1 MFLTKNFNWG
11 AVNESGLILRGLEL
25 VNYRNYKNACF
36 GFNPSLTVIYGENAA
51 GKTNLLEAVRVL
63 STGSSQRNSPD
74 RELINWDEEESR
86 IVAEIGSSTKQYQAE
101 LRISKT
107 KRKSL
112 VINKVK
118 QRKHFE
124 EQGFFPSVIF
134 TPDDLKIVKEGPE
147 NRRNFMDSIAS
158 QYDRAYEYHK
168 NRYQKILAQRNSLL
182 KTAPEREKC
191 LDTLDLWDE
200 HLAESGA
207 IILSKRFEFVK
218 ELKVL
223 FRESIGEIDAN
234 SVFDLGYLPSPSFN
248 DPVTSMLRD
257 IFLSELRSSRDTD
270 MNRGATGVGP
280 HRDDLF
286 VSIDGR
292 DARSFASQGQ
302 QREITLA
309 LKIAEYALLREKI
322 GKSPILLLDDVMS
335 ELDSARRK
343 HVYKF
348 LVNNAQSVITTT
360 DLFDVEKD
368 MLESATIIEIENG
381 VGRVE
386 DWTALGR

>member
-1 MFLTKNFNWG
+1 M
-11 AVNESGLILRGLEL
+11 NEGGLVLRELEL
-25 VNYRNYKNACF
+25 VNYRNYKNARF
-36 GFNPSLTVIYGENAA
+36 GLNPHLTVIYGENAA

-63 STGSSQRNSPD
+63 STGSSHRNSPD
-74 RELINWDEEESR
+74 RELINWDEEELR
-86 IVAEIGSSTKQYQAE
+86 IAAEMDSDKKQYQTE

-112 VINKVK
+112 VVNKVK

-147 NRRNFMDSIAS
+147 NRRGFIDSIAS

-207 IILSKRFEFVK
+207 IILSKRFEFIK
-218 ELKVL
+218 ELTVL
-223 FRESIGEIDAN
+223 FGESIEKIDAN
-234 SVFDLGYLPSPSFN
+234 SVFELGYLPSPSFD
-248 DPVTSMLRD
+248 DPDTLLLKDVF
-257 IFLSELRSSRDTD
+257 ISELRGSRIND

-280 HRDDLF
+280 HRDDLLI
-286 VSIDGR
+286 SIDGR

-322 GKSPILLLDDVMS
+322 GKFPILLLDDVMS
-335 ELDSARRK
+335 ELDSTRRA

-348 LVNNAQSVITTT
+348 LADNAQSVITTT
-360 DLFDVEKD
+360 DLFDIEKD

>member
-1 MFLTKNFNWG
+1 M
-11 AVNESGLILRGLEL
+11 NEGGLVLRELEL
-25 VNYRNYKNACF
+25 VNYRNYKNARF
-36 GFNPSLTVIYGENAA
+36 GLNPHLTVIYGENAA

-63 STGSSQRNSPD
+63 STGSSHRNSPD
-74 RELINWDEEESR
+74 RELINWDEEELR
-86 IVAEIGSSTKQYQAE
+86 IAAEMDSGKKQYQTE

-112 VINKVK
+112 VVNKVK

-147 NRRNFMDSIAS
+147 NRRGFIDSIAS

-207 IILSKRFEFVK
+207 IILSKRFEFIK
-218 ELKVL
+218 ELTVL
-223 FRESIGEIDAN
+223 FGESIEKIDAN
-234 SVFDLGYLPSPSFN
+234 SVFELGYLPSPSFD
-248 DPVTSMLRD
+248 DPDTLLIKDV
-257 IFLSELRSSRDTD
+257 FVSELRGSRIND

-280 HRDDLF
+280 HRDDLLI
-286 VSIDGR
+286 SIDGR

-322 GKSPILLLDDVMS
+322 GKFPILLLDDVMS
-335 ELDSARRK
+335 ELDSTRRA

-348 LVNNAQSVITTT
+348 LADNAQSVITTT
-360 DLFDVEKD
+360 DLFDIEKD

>member
-1 MFLTKNFNWG
+1 M
-11 AVNESGLILRGLEL
+11 NENGLVLRELGL
-25 VNYRNYKNACF
+25 VNYRNYKNARF
-36 GFNPSLTVIYGENAA
+36 GLNPHLTVIYGENAA

-63 STGSSQRNSPD
+63 STGSSHRNSPD
-74 RELINWDEEESR
+74 RELINWDEEELR
-86 IVAEIGSSTKQYQAE
+86 IAAEMDSGRKQYQTE

-112 VINKVK
+112 VVNKVK

-147 NRRNFMDSIAS
+147 NRRGFIDSIAS

-207 IILSKRFEFVK
+207 IILSKRFEFIK
-218 ELKVL
+218 ELTVL
-223 FRESIGEIDAN
+223 FRESIEKIYAN
-234 SVFDLGYLPSPSFN
+234 SVFELGYLPSPSFD
-248 DPVTSMLRD
+248 DPDTLLLKDVF
-257 IFLSELRSSRDTD
+257 ISELRGSRIND

-280 HRDDLF
+280 HRDDLLI
-286 VSIDGR
+286 SIDGR

-322 GKSPILLLDDVMS
+322 GRFPILLLDDVMS
-335 ELDSARRK
+335 ELDSTRRA

-348 LVNNAQSVITTT
+348 LADNAQSVITTT
-360 DLFDVEKD
+360 DLFDIEKD

>member
-1 MFLTKNFNWG
+1 M
-11 AVNESGLILRGLEL
+11 NENGLVLRELGL
-25 VNYRNYKNACF
+25 VNYRNYKNAHF
-36 GFNPSLTVIYGENAA
+36 GFNPHLTIIYGENAA

-63 STGSSQRNSPD
+63 STGSSHRNSPD

-86 IVAEIGSSTKQYQAE
+86 IAAEMDYGRKQYQAE

-112 VINKVK
+112 VVNKVK
-118 QRKHFE
+118 LRKHFE

-147 NRRNFMDSIAS
+147 NRRGFIDSIAS

-207 IILSKRFEFVK
+207 IILSKRFEFIK
-218 ELKVL
+218 ELTVL
-223 FRESIGEIDAN
+223 FGESIEKIDAN
-234 SVFDLGYLPSPSFN
+234 SVFELGYLPSPSFD
-248 DPVTSMLRD
+248 DPDTLLLKDVF
-257 IFLSELRSSRDTD
+257 ISELRGSRIND

-280 HRDDLF
+280 HRDDLLI
-286 VSIDGR
+286 SIDGR

-322 GKSPILLLDDVMS
+322 GKFPILLLDDVMS
-335 ELDSARRK
+335 ELDSTRRA

-348 LVNNAQSVITTT
+348 LADNAQSVITTT
-360 DLFDVEKD
+360 DLFDIEKD

>member
-1 MFLTKNFNWG
+1 M
-11 AVNESGLILRGLEL
+11 NENGLVLRELGL
-25 VNYRNYKNACF
+25 VNYRNYKNAHF
-36 GFNPSLTVIYGENAA
+36 GFNPHLTIIYGENAA

-63 STGSSQRNSPD
+63 STGSSHRNSPD

-86 IVAEIGSSTKQYQAE
+86 IAAEMDYGRKQYQAE

-112 VINKVK
+112 VVNKVK
-118 QRKHFE
+118 LRKHFE

-147 NRRNFMDSIAS
+147 NRRGFIDSIAS

-207 IILSKRFEFVK
+207 IILSKRFEFIK
-218 ELKVL
+218 ELTVL
-223 FRESIGEIDAN
+223 FGESIEKIDAN
-234 SVFDLGYLPSPSFN
+234 SVFELGYLPSPLFD
-248 DPVTSMLRD
+248 DPDTLLLKDVF
-257 IFLSELRSSRDTD
+257 ISELRGSRIND

-280 HRDDLF
+280 HRDDLLI
-286 VSIDGR
+286 SIDGR

-322 GKSPILLLDDVMS
+322 GKFPILLLDDVMS
-335 ELDSARRK
+335 ELDSTRRA

-348 LVNNAQSVITTT
+348 LADNAQSVITTT
-360 DLFDVEKD
+360 DLFDIEKD

>member
-1 MFLTKNFNWG
+1 M
-11 AVNESGLILRGLEL
+11 NENGLVLRELGL
-25 VNYRNYKNACF
+25 VNYRNYKNAHF
-36 GFNPSLTVIYGENAA
+36 GFNPHLTIIYGENAA

-63 STGSSQRNSPD
+63 STGSSHRNSPD

-86 IVAEIGSSTKQYQAE
+86 IAAEMDYGRKQYQAE

-112 VINKVK
+112 VVNKVK
-118 QRKHFE
+118 LRKHFE

-147 NRRNFMDSIAS
+147 NRRGFIDSIAS

-207 IILSKRFEFVK
+207 IILSKRFEFIK
-218 ELKVL
+218 ELTVL
-223 FRESIGEIDAN
+223 FGESIEKIDAN
-234 SVFDLGYLPSPSFN
+234 SVFKLGYLPSPSFD
-248 DPVTSMLRD
+248 DPDTLLLKDVF
-257 IFLSELRSSRDTD
+257 ISELRGSRIND

-280 HRDDLF
+280 HRDDLLI
-286 VSIDGR
+286 SIDGR

-322 GKSPILLLDDVMS
+322 GKFPILLLDDVMS
-335 ELDSARRK
+335 ELDSTRRA

-348 LVNNAQSVITTT
+348 LADNAQSVITTT
-360 DLFDVEKD
+360 DLFDIEKD

>member
-1 MFLTKNFNWG
+1 M
-11 AVNESGLILRGLEL
+11 NENGLVLRELEL
-25 VNYRNYKNACF
+25 VNYRNYKNARF
-36 GFNPSLTVIYGENAA
+36 GLNPHLTIIYGENAA

-63 STGSSQRNSPD
+63 STGSSHRNSPD

-86 IVAEIGSSTKQYQAE
+86 IAAEMDYGKKQYQAE

-112 VINKVK
+112 VVNKVK
-118 QRKHFE
+118 LRKHFE

-147 NRRNFMDSIAS
+147 NRRGFIDSIAS

-191 LDTLDLWDE
+191 LDTIDLWDE

-207 IILSKRFEFVK
+207 IILSKRFEFIK
-218 ELKVL
+218 ELTVL
-223 FRESIGEIDAN
+223 FRESIEKIDAN
-234 SVFDLGYLPSPSFN
+234 SVFELGYLPSPSFD
-248 DPVTSMLRD
+248 DPDTLLLKDVF
-257 IFLSELRSSRDTD
+257 ISELRGSRIND
-270 MNRGATGVGP
+270 MNRGVTGVGP
-280 HRDDLF
+280 HRDDLLI
-286 VSIDGR
+286 SIDGR

-322 GKSPILLLDDVMS
+322 GKFPILLLDDVMS
-335 ELDSARRK
+335 ELDSTRRA

-348 LVNNAQSVITTT
+348 LADNAQSVITTT
-360 DLFDVEKD
+360 DLFDIEKD

>member
-1 MFLTKNFNWG
+1 M
-11 AVNESGLILRGLEL
+11 NEGGLVLRELEL
-25 VNYRNYKNACF
+25 VNYRNYKNARF
-36 GFNPSLTVIYGENAA
+36 GLNPHLTVIYGENAA

-63 STGSSQRNSPD
+63 STGSSHRNSPD
-74 RELINWDEEESR
+74 RELINWDEEELR
-86 IVAEIGSSTKQYQAE
+86 IAAEMDSGKKQYQTE

-112 VINKVK
+112 VVNKVK

-147 NRRNFMDSIAS
+147 NRRGFIDSIAS

-207 IILSKRFEFVK
+207 IILSKRFEFIK
-218 ELKVL
+218 ELTVL
-223 FRESIGEIDAN
+223 FGESIEKIDAN
-234 SVFDLGYLPSPSFN
+234 SVFELGYLPSPSFD
-248 DPVTSMLRD
+248 DPDTLLLKDV
-257 IFLSELRSSRDTD
+257 FVSELRGSRIND

-280 HRDDLF
+280 HRDDLLI
-286 VSIDGR
+286 SIDGR

-322 GKSPILLLDDVMS
+322 GKFPILLLDDVMS
-335 ELDSARRK
+335 ELDSTRRA

-348 LVNNAQSVITTT
+348 LADNAQSVITTT
-360 DLFDVEKD
+360 DLFDIEKD